1 MKGARGVP
9 GLQHT
14 AHGGDG
20 GAHGGACVSSSGCA
34 AVGGGISDAPALL
47 YESCCRLPEPGG
59 GDRADRSA
67 ARDSGSEHK
76 HGRTKLLLTAA
87 SSAEL
92 KVFVAESLYIRLSL
106 AIIAVPSE
114 ELEYSAHFA
123 NLGIKAVV
131 NHIVL
136 RVQGH

>member
-1 MKGARGVP
+1 MPPVQMLYVAQRLRDGDP
-9 GLQHT
+9 G
-14 AHGGDG
+14 G
-20 GAHGGACVSSSGCA
+20 GCA

-47 YESCCRLPEPGG
+47 YELCCRLPEPGG

-123 NLGIKAVV
+123 SLGIKAVV